1 MTRFTEKRK
10 TIQEAVA
17 YVAYM
22 IVGSYFNKEKC
33 RNQLAVDR
41 LYLYYKEQGA
51 KKQEMLE
58 AGIIAQADRVLK
70 KYEDNLA
77 VMNCESRICVSGGR
91 YIINFLTGFERV
103 HAEVDQRGRTVIWVD

>member
-10 TIQEAVA
+10 TIQEAAA
-17 YVAYM
+17 YAAYM

-51 KKQEMLE
+51 NKQEMLE
-58 AGIIAQADRVLK
+58 AGIIAQAD
-70 KYEDNLA
+70 
-77 VMNCESRICVSGGR
+77 VSGKYFSRKKGIYFSR
-91 YIINFLTGFERV
+91 NAANYFP
-103 HAEVDQRGRTVIWVD
+103 

>member
-51 KKQEMLE
+51 KKQELLE

-70 KYEDNLA
+70 KYEDDLA
-77 VMNCESRICVSGGR
+77 VMNCESRICVSDGR

-103 HAEVDQRGRTVIWVD
+103 HAEVDQRGSTAIWVD